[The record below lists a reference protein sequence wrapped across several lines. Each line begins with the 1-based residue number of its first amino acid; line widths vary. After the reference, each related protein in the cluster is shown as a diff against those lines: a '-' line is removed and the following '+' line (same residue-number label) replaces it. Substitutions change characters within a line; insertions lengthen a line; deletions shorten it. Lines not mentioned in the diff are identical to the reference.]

1 MSLNNCFTLSSKI
14 PPDDLVVTIFHRKT
28 AGKPAPAQST
38 AEKKPQPATGP
49 RSLTVKFPQNGQDV
63 KIQLVDASGKQLV
76 QSVAELMRL
85 VGIRASS
92 FELQYYAF
100 ISSICF
106 VISFIKVRGA
116 HGWNESASLR
126 FFKKTAKAELLSK
139 STERVLDFADGEVYV
154 E

>member
-1 MSLNNCFTLSSKI
+1 M
-14 PPDDLVVTIFHRKT
+14 TIFHRKT
-28 AGKPAPAQST
+28 AGKTTSSHSK
-38 AEKKPQPATGP
+38 AEKKHQPSTGP
-49 RSLTVKFPQNGQDV
+49 RSLTVKFPKNGQDV

-85 VGIRASS
+85 VGIRPS
-92 FELQYYAF
+92 FFALLYYAF

-116 HGWNESASLR
+116 HGWNDAAGLR
-126 FFKKTAKAELLSK
+126 FFKKTGKAELLCK
-139 STERVLDFADGEVYV
+139 STERVVDFADGEVYV

>member
-1 MSLNNCFTLSSKI
+1 MPFLQI

-28 AGKPAPAQST
+28 AGKTTSSHST
-38 AEKKPQPATGP
+38 AEKKPQPASGP

-85 VGIRASS
+85 VGIRASFLPFNVTHLSNPS
-92 FELQYYAF
+92 FF
-100 ISSICF
+100 
-106 VISFIKVRGA
+106 SFKVRGA
-116 HGWNESASLR
+116 HGWNDAAGLR
-126 FFKKTAKAELLSK
+126 FFKKTGKAELLCK
-139 STERVLDFADGEVYV
+139 STEQVLDFADGEVYV